1 MTDPQVPDFSDPD
14 MFSPPTRRQLL
25 TMVGKVGGTA
35 ALYQAMTVL
44 GHAAESQFTGPPK
57 LTGAKPGATVLVLG
71 AGLAGMLSAY
81 ELTKAGYKVQILEFQ
96 DRTGGRNYT
105 VRGGDTITELGSAPQ
120 TVGFAPGNY
129 LNPGPWRI
137 PYHHRTVLHYC
148 KEFGVELEHFAQ
160 LNHNALVHHKD
171 AYGGK
176 PQHYRDLYVDYK
188 GHVGELLA
196 KSLNAG
202 ALDTTVTAEDKAKL
216 LEAMKDWGVLDKN
229 MAYTKG
235 MKVGD
240 QRGWERPPGGGV
252 NGAPIPNEVGS
263 LSDTLS
269 TKVWQQI
276 GFYTEEVMQTTMFQ
290 PKGGMDHIGKAFAGK
305 VGSMVRVNTRVT
317 KIAQDDHGVTV
328 DWTDTKTGTK
338 GESKADWLVC
348 TIPATVLGQ
357 LDIQVS
363 DKKKA
368 AIRALPYGNSV
379 KIGLEMKRRFW
390 ETDYAI
396 YGGHSFTDQ
405 DISLISYPTGNWFG
419 DGPAV
424 ILGAYPFG
432 LGAYR
437 LAGMTH
443 EKRIQAALDQGSV
456 FHPAEYKAE
465 FRSGTSLAWSRMP
478 WILGCCATWTEE
490 SRETHYQD
498 LVSMDGRI
506 VLAGEHCS
514 YYGCWQEG
522 ALLSSLDAITR
533 LHARASAA

>member
-1 MTDPQVPDFSDPD
+1 MTDQPASDS

-25 TMVGKVGGTA
+25 TMVGKAGGAA

-44 GHAAESQFTGPPK
+44 GHAADSQFTGPPK
-57 LTGAKPGATVLVLG
+57 LTGAKPGASVLVLG
-71 AGLAGMLSAY
+71 SGLAGMLAAY

-96 DRTGGRNYT
+96 DRTGGRNMT
-105 VRGGDTITELGSAPQ
+105 LRGGDTVNELGSAPQ

-129 LNPGPWRI
+129 LNPGPWRL

-160 LNHNALVHHKD
+160 MNHNALVHHKD

-176 PQHYRDLYVDYK
+176 PQPYRDLYVDYK

-202 ALDTTVTAEDKAKL
+202 ALDKTVTAEDKAKL
-216 LEAMKDWGVLDKN
+216 LEAMKEWGVLDKN

-240 QRGWERPPGGGV
+240 QRGWERAPGGGV

-305 VGSMVRVNTRVT
+305 VGSMVRLNTRVT

-357 LDIQVS
+357 LEIQVS

-432 LGAYR
+432 IGAYR

-498 LVSMDGRI
+498 LVSMEGRI

-522 ALLSSLDAITR
+522 ALLSSIDAITR
-533 LHARASAA
+533 LHQRASAA

>member
-1 MTDPQVPDFSDPD
+1 MTDPLFV
-14 MFSPPTRRQLL
+14 PPTRRQLL
-25 TMVGKVGGTA
+25 TMIGKAGGAA
-35 ALYQAMTVL
+35 ALYQAMTVF

-57 LTGAKPGATVLVLG
+57 LSGARPGSTVLVLG
-71 AGLAGMLSAY
+71 AGVAGMLAAY
-81 ELTKAGYKVQILEFQ
+81 ELTKAGYKVQVLEFQ

-105 VRGGDTITELGSAPQ
+105 VRGGDTITELGSPIQ
-120 TVGFAPGNY
+120 TVQFAPGNY

-148 KEFGVELEHFAQ
+148 KELGVELEHFAQ
-160 LNHNALVHHKD
+160 YNFNTFAHNKA

-176 PQHYRDLYVDYK
+176 PQRFRDLYVDYK
-188 GHVGELLA
+188 GHVAELLA

-202 ALDTTVTAEDKAKL
+202 ALDTAVTTEDKARL
-216 LEAMKDWGVLDKN
+216 LEAMQEWGVLDKN

-235 MKVGD
+235 VKVGE
-240 QRGWERPPGGGV
+240 QRGWDRPPGGGV

-269 TKVWQQI
+269 TKVWQEI
-276 GFYTEEVMQTTMFQ
+276 GFYAEHVMQETMFQ
-290 PKGGMDHIGKAFAGK
+290 PKGGMDHIGKAFTAK
-305 VGSMVRVNTRVT
+305 VGNMIRLGTRVS
-317 KIAQDDHGVTV
+317 KIAQDARGVTV
-328 DWTDTKTGTK
+328 DWTDAKTGAA
-338 GESKADWLVC
+338 GQSHAEWLVC

-363 DKKKA
+363 DAKKA

-405 DISLISYPTGNWFG
+405 DISLISYPSSNFFG

-424 ILGAYPFG
+424 LLGAYPFG
-432 LGAYR
+432 IGAYR
-437 LAGMTH
+437 LAGLTP
-443 EKRIQAALDQGSV
+443 EKRIAAALDQGSV

-465 FRSGTSLAWSRMP
+465 FLSGASVAWSRMP

-490 SRETHYQD
+490 SRAAHYQD

-533 LHARASAA
+533 LHQRALAA